1 MADDPDA
8 RRSPLWSE
16 AARPFVVIFGLV
28 ATMWVLELIDT
39 APGVDLDGW
48 GIEPR
53 TLDGLLGIVASP
65 FLHADLGHL
74 LGNTIPFVVLGC
86 VIAASGLRQTLL
98 VTLIVALTAGIGT
111 WLTGP
116 TNTVHI
122 GASGIVFGY
131 LTYLIVRGFFARH
144 LGQALLGIVV
154 FLFYGSLLWGLLPA
168 PGVSWQGHLFGAIG
182 GVLAAW
188 VLHRRPAA
196 DGSFPAQ

>member
-1 MADDPDA
+1 MADEPEA
-8 RRSPLWSE
+8 QRPSFWSE
-16 AARPFVVIFGLV
+16 AGRPFVVVFGLV
-28 ATMWVLELIDT
+28 AVMWVLELIDT

-48 GIEPR
+48 GIRPR
-53 TLDGLLGIVASP
+53 SFDGLVGIAASP

-86 VIAASGLRQTLL
+86 VIAASGLQRTIQ
-98 VTLIVALTAGIGT
+98 VTVIVALTAGIGT

-116 TNTVHI
+116 TNTIHI

-131 LTYLIVRGFFARH
+131 LTYLIVRGFFGRH
-144 LGQALLGIVV
+144 LGQALFGIVV

-168 PGVSWQGHLFGAIG
+168 PGISWQGHLFGAIG

-188 VLHRRPAA
+188 VIHRRPL
-196 DGSFPAQ
+196 PAPAP

>member
-1 MADDPDA
+1 
-8 RRSPLWSE
+8 
-16 AARPFVVIFGLV
+16 
-28 ATMWVLELIDT
+28 
-39 APGVDLDGW
+39 
-48 GIEPR
+48 
-53 TLDGLLGIVASP
+53 
-65 FLHADLGHL
+65 
-74 LGNTIPFVVLGC
+74 

-188 VLHRRPAA
+188 VLHRRPTAG
-196 DGSFPAQ
+196 GSIPAQ